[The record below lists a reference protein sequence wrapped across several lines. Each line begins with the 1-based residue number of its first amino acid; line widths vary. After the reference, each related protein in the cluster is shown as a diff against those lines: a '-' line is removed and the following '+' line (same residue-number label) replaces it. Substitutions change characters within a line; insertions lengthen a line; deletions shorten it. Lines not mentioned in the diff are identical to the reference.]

1 MSNKKRIALIQGGM
15 GAERNVSLATGGAFE
30 AALKELGYP
39 YEIIDA
45 QEDLPV
51 RLANAKADVAL
62 IALHGKYAEDGI
74 VQSICEYLR
83 LPYSGS
89 GVLASALCMDK
100 VLSKQ
105 MYVQCGI
112 PTAPFETVDLHTT
125 KATDV
130 RTKLGYPLVV
140 KPSREGSSVGITIVK
155 EEKDFLPAVQLA
167 AQYDHY
173 ILIEKFIAGMEASVP
188 VLKGRALS
196 PIEIVPKS
204 GFYDYK
210 NKYTKGSTD
219 YYMPPRMPE
228 DRIKALKTISEKV
241 FETFRLKAYS
251 RIDFRVDENFNPFVM
266 EVNTLPGC
274 TPTSLLPKAAAHE
287 GISFSQVI
295 QTLIECAGL
304 DYKGLK

>member
-1 MSNKKRIALIQGGM
+1 MSKKRIALIQGGM

-89 GVLASALCMDK
+89 GVLSSALCMDK

-112 PTAPFETVDLHTT
+112 PTAPFETVDLHFT

-140 KPSREGSSVGITIVK
+140 KPSREGSSVGITIVN
-155 EEKDFLPAVQLA
+155 EEKDFLPAIQLA

-173 ILIEKFIAGMEASVP
+173 LLIEKFIAGMEASVP

-219 YYMPPRMPE
+219 YYMPPRMPADKIE
-228 DRIKALKTISEKV
+228 LLKSISEKV

-251 RIDFRVDENFNPFVM
+251 RIDFRVDEQHNPFVM

>member
-1 MSNKKRIALIQGGM
+1 MSTKKRIALIQGGM

-30 AALKELGYP
+30 AALKELGHP

-51 RLANAKADVAL
+51 RLANVKADVAL

-89 GVLASALCMDK
+89 GVLSSALCMDK

-112 PTAPFETVDLHTT
+112 PTAPFETVDLHLT

-130 RTKLGYPLVV
+130 RTKLGFPLVV
-140 KPSREGSSVGITIVK
+140 KPSREGSSVGITIVN
-155 EEKDFLPAVQLA
+155 EQKDFLPAIQLA
-167 AQYDHY
+167 AKYDHY
-173 ILIEKFIAGMEASVP
+173 LLIEKFVSGMEASVP
-188 VLKGRALS
+188 VLKGRALC
-196 PIEIVPKS
+196 PIEIVPKQ

-228 DRIKALKTISEKV
+228 DRIELLKSISEKV

-251 RIDFRVDENFNPFVM
+251 RIDFRVDENHNPFVM

-295 QTLIECAGL
+295 QTLIECASL

>member
-1 MSNKKRIALIQGGM
+1 MSGKKRIALIQGGM

-89 GVLASALCMDK
+89 GVLSSALCMDK

-112 PTAPFETVDLHTT
+112 PTAPFETVDLHVT
-125 KATDV
+125 KVTDV
-130 RTKLGYPLVV
+130 RTRLGFPLVV
-140 KPSREGSSVGITIVK
+140 KPSREGSSVGITIVN
-155 EEKDFLPAVQLA
+155 EEKEFLAAIQLA

-173 ILIEKFIAGMEASVP
+173 LLIEKFIAGMEASVP

-219 YYMPPRMPE
+219 YYMPPRMPA
-228 DRIKALKTISEKV
+228 DRIELLKSISEKV

-251 RIDFRVDENFNPFVM
+251 RIDFRVDENHNPFVM

-295 QTLIECAGL
+295 QTLIECASL

>member
-1 MSNKKRIALIQGGM
+1 MSKKRIALIQGGM

-89 GVLASALCMDK
+89 GVLSSALCMDK

-112 PTAPFETVDLHTT
+112 PTAPFETVDLHFT

-140 KPSREGSSVGITIVK
+140 KPSREGSSVGITIVN
-155 EEKDFLPAVQLA
+155 EEKDFLPAIQLA

-173 ILIEKFIAGMEASVP
+173 LLIEKFIAGMEASVP

-219 YYMPPRMPE
+219 YYMPPRMPADKIE
-228 DRIKALKTISEKV
+228 LLKSISEKV

-251 RIDFRVDENFNPFVM
+251 RIDFRVDEQHNPFVM

-295 QTLIECAGL
+295 QTLIECASL